1 METEKKKGRPKVK
14 LEDLPEGWVEGTLAM
29 AEKGASD
36 IEIRV
41 EVLGISND
49 LWTRLMA
56 EEEGFSET
64 ITYARELSEVWWI
77 KHSRKELH
85 NKDFNNKLYEMNMQ
99 NRFGWNKKVEGTTGK
114 GGFVIEIIDGDKD

>member
-1 METEKKKGRPKVK
+1 MEAEKNKVGRPKIQ
-14 LEDLPEGWVEGTLAM
+14 LSDLPDGWVNSLVELCEEG
-29 AEKGASD
+29 GSD
-36 IEIRV
+36 V
-41 EVLGISND
+41 EMRDLLGISESTWN
-49 LWTRLMA
+49 RLI
-56 EEEGFSET
+56 EEEEEFSRT
-64 ITYARELSEVWWI
+64 VLRAREKCHVWWI